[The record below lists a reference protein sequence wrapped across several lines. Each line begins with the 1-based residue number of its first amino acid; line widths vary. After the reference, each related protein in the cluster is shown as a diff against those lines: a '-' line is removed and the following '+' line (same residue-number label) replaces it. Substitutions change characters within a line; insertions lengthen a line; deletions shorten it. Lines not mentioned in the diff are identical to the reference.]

1 MAFSAANFLPNSS
14 MANSDA
20 PRHYSYTTA
29 DTKATV
35 VASGYF
41 NDAAATLGL
50 VKGSLVW
57 VVGVNAGT
65 EVLFVCHIDAVS
77 AAGVVTVLSSSL
89 TLA

>member
-1 MAFSAANFLPNSS
+1 MAFALANFLPNSA

-20 PRHYSYTTA
+20 PRHYTYKTA

-35 VASGYF
+35 VTSGYF
-41 NDAAATLGL
+41 NSRANELNVGDLI
-50 VKGSLVW
+50 W
-57 VVGVNAGT
+57 VVGVTGGT
-65 EVLFVCHIDAVS
+65 EVLFVVFVDAIS

>member
-1 MAFSAANFLPNSS
+1 MALDKTKLLPLSS

-20 PRHYSYTTA
+20 PRHLTYTTTEA
-29 DTKATV
+29 KATV

-41 NDAAATLGL
+41 NEAAATMGL
-50 VKGSLVW
+50 KKGDLIW
-57 VVGVNAGT
+57 VVGVSGGT

-89 TLA
+89 VLA